1 MSLFESTNLFRSYIE
16 TRAGLGK
23 QSDCMRKASSKK
35 QMTSLVCSDRPR
47 GGGVAF
53 AGFFLFMNVSVRGC
67 GNTRSCSGSHF
78 LRISVSPPRLSPHL
92 PSLFFSPFSASLS
105 STCAHPYQWGKSR
118 RGIDSPPKSARS
130 SLCSPSH
137 LRLTGIQL

>member
-23 QSDCMRKASSKK
+23 QSDCMHKASSKK
-35 QMTSLVCSDRPR
+35 QMISLVCCDRPR
-47 GGGVAF
+47 EGLHLQV
-53 AGFFLFMNVSVRGC
+53 FFLYECVCQGLWE
-67 GNTRSCSGSHF
+67 RSQLQRSGSHF

-92 PSLFFSPFSASLS
+92 TSLVFSPFSTSLS
-105 STCAHPYQWGKSR
+105 PTCAHPYQRGENR
-118 RGIDSPPKSARS
+118 CGIDSPPKSARS